1 MKKRLMMF
9 MATLFLSVGMALAQT
24 HVSGV
29 VTSSEDGSPII
40 GASVKIVGT
49 TTGTV
54 TDIDGNFSLDLE
66 KSGSELEFSYI
77 GMVSKRVKASE
88 KMQVVLDPDSHM
100 LEQVIVT
107 GYGAAKKLG
116 SVVGA
121 ISNIGEKKLETV
133 VTPNFTDALAG
144 QVSGLSVLSG
154 AGDPS
159 QSANIRLRGVNSIGS
174 SNQPLFILDGAPITA
189 AFFATLNPS
198 DIANITVLKD
208 AASTSI
214 YGSRAANGVI
224 VITSKQAKYNES
236 VQLSVKAQY
245 GISAPTSTGEEMMNS
260 EQYIQFRDLI
270 GQPVSD
276 NIRNLVSKYGI
287 STDWQDELISK
298 SAPTYDVNATLQGGG
313 QTMNYFVS
321 FNHHMQD
328 GLIEDSNMR
337 RSTLSA
343 RINSRLNKYFKVSYS
358 SNFGVQSY
366 SQNAQW
372 ADNSA
377 IYVSNPL
384 VTARMA
390 LPFDTPYYYSFDEAG
405 NMVKGDRAASLLYSN
420 IIMPWWMSKNTT
432 QDRKNV
438 TLNMSLNEQLTPFEG
453 FTVTALQSLFGYD
466 NTNDRA
472 ALPYD
477 AFTTP
482 MGQVVDA
489 RTGGVSHSLA
499 RYYAYTLTHTA
510 EYRHNFGPHYV
521 NVLLGEETRIQRG
534 RSFGIVSTG
543 QTDARRMLLTTATTI
558 TPSDQTDSRSE
569 EVANSLFGTAEYNY
583 KEQYFV
589 YASLRRDGS
598 SKFAPDHRWGT
609 FWSAGL
615 KWNAKKENFLRNVKW
630 LDDLTLSVNYG
641 TTGNDSG
648 AGSYDYYGLFGS
660 GSNYNGEG
668 SIDISQASNDKLTW
682 EKVSKLN
689 IGLNFSLFNRV
700 SVDANFYRN
709 KTSDMLM
716 EIPYS
721 MTTGFT
727 SGMGNIGA
735 MVNKGFELT
744 ANVDLIKRKDMSWTV
759 SANVGY
765 NENEI
770 TELFAGRNE
779 YVLSGTGMKLEVGH
793 AYGEFYNVRYAGVDS
808 RTGEPMWYDK
818 NGNVTKVYDEA
829 NNSVFLGKKRYAPWI
844 GGFGT
849 NFTWK
854 GLSVIADF
862 AWQSGKYMM
871 VNDDYFIKNAN
882 QGTTYNQSVK
892 MLNVWTHPGQETDI
906 PAYGYEIYLDDHTLQ
921 NASFLRMKTLTL
933 QYTLPRK
940 WMQAI
945 RYIKDIKVFGI
956 ARNLF
961 TITPFKGYDPEPDQN
976 LVQFNYPNTR
986 QFVIG
991 AELTF

>member
-328 GLIEDSNMR
+328 GLIEDSSMR

-521 NVLLGEETRIQRG
+521 NVLLGEETRILRG

-583 KEQYFV
+583 NEQYFV

-906 PAYGYEIYLDDHTLQ
+906 PAYGYDIYLDDHALQ

-940 WMQAI
+940 WMQTI

-961 TITPFKGYDPEPDQN
+961 TITPFKGYDPEPDLN

>member
-615 KWNAKKENFLRNVKW
+615 KWNAKKENFLKSVKW

-779 YVLSGTGMKLEVGH
+779 YVLSGTGLKLEVGH

-906 PAYGYEIYLDDHTLQ
+906 PAYGYDIYLDDHTLQ

>member
-1 MKKRLMMF
+1 M
-9 MATLFLSVGMALAQT
+9 
-24 HVSGV
+24 
-29 VTSSEDGSPII
+29 
-40 GASVKIVGT
+40 
-49 TTGTV
+49 
-54 TDIDGNFSLDLE
+54 
-66 KSGSELEFSYI
+66 
-77 GMVSKRVKASE
+77 
-88 KMQVVLDPDSHM
+88 
-100 LEQVIVT
+100 
-107 GYGAAKKLG
+107 
-116 SVVGA
+116 
-121 ISNIGEKKLETV
+121 
-133 VTPNFTDALAG
+133 
-144 QVSGLSVLSG
+144 
-154 AGDPS
+154 
-159 QSANIRLRGVNSIGS
+159 
-174 SNQPLFILDGAPITA
+174 
-189 AFFATLNPS
+189 
-198 DIANITVLKD
+198 
-208 AASTSI
+208 
-214 YGSRAANGVI
+214 
-224 VITSKQAKYNES
+224 
-236 VQLSVKAQY
+236 
-245 GISAPTSTGEEMMNS
+245 
-260 EQYIQFRDLI
+260 
-270 GQPVSD
+270 
-276 NIRNLVSKYGI
+276 
-287 STDWQDELISK
+287 
-298 SAPTYDVNATLQGGG
+298 
-313 QTMNYFVS
+313 
-321 FNHHMQD
+321 
-328 GLIEDSNMR
+328 
-337 RSTLSA
+337 
-343 RINSRLNKYFKVSYS
+343 
-358 SNFGVQSY
+358 
-366 SQNAQW
+366 
-372 ADNSA
+372 
-377 IYVSNPL
+377 
-384 VTARMA
+384 
-390 LPFDTPYYYSFDEAG
+390 
-405 NMVKGDRAASLLYSN
+405 
-420 IIMPWWMSKNTT
+420 
-432 QDRKNV
+432 
-438 TLNMSLNEQLTPFEG
+438 TPFEG
-453 FTVTALQSLFGYD
+453 FTVTALQSFFGYD

-534 RSFGIVSTG
+534 RSFGVVSTG

-558 TPSDQTDSRSE
+558 TPSNQTDSRSE

-615 KWNAKKENFLRNVKW
+615 KWNAKKENFLKSVKW

-906 PAYGYEIYLDDHTLQ
+906 PAYGYDIYLDDHALQ

-940 WMQAI
+940 WMQTI

-961 TITPFKGYDPEPDQN
+961 TITPFKGYDPEPDLN

>member
-88 KMQVVLDPDSHM
+88 KMQVVLNPDSHM

-328 GLIEDSNMR
+328 GLIEDSSMR

-405 NMVKGDRAASLLYSN
+405 NMVKGNRAASLLYSN

-477 AFTTP
+477 SFTTP

-583 KEQYFV
+583 NEQYFV

-648 AGSYDYYGLFGS
+648 AGSYDYFGLFGS

-668 SIDISQASNDKLTW
+668 SIDITQASNDKLTW

-689 IGLNFSLFNRV
+689 IGLNFSLFDRV
-700 SVDANFYRN
+700 SVDANLYRN

-744 ANVDLIKRKDMSWTV
+744 ANVDLVKRKDMSWTV

-871 VNDDYFIKNAN
+871 VNDDYFISNAN

-933 QYTLPRK
+933 QYALPRK

>member
-328 GLIEDSNMR
+328 GLIEDSSMR

-558 TPSDQTDSRSE
+558 TPSNQTDSRSE

-583 KEQYFV
+583 NEQYFV

-779 YVLSGTGMKLEVGH
+779 YVLSGTGLKLEVGH

-906 PAYGYEIYLDDHTLQ
+906 PAYGYDIYLDDHTLQ

>member
-1 MKKRLMMF
+1 MEKRLMMLI
-9 MATLFLSVGMALAQT
+9 ASVFLSIGVALAQT

-29 VTSSEDGSPII
+29 VTSSEDGSPVI
-40 GASVKIVGT
+40 GASVKVIGT

-66 KSGSELEFSYI
+66 KSNSELEFSYI
-77 GMVSKRVKASE
+77 GMTTKRVKASE
-88 KMQVVLDPDSHM
+88 KMQIVLDPDTHV

-121 ISNIGEKKLETV
+121 ISHIGEKKLETI

-144 QVSGLSVLSG
+144 QVSGLSVLSS

-159 QSANIRLRGVNSIGS
+159 QAASIRLRGVNSIGS
-174 SNQPLFILDGAPITA
+174 STQPLFILDGAPISA
-189 AFFATLNPS
+189 AFFSTLNPS

-224 VITSKQAKYNES
+224 VITSRQAKYNES

-245 GISAPTSTGEEMMNS
+245 GISSPTSDGETMMNS
-260 EQYIQFRDLI
+260 EQYVQFRDLI

-276 NIRNLVSKYGI
+276 KIRNLVNNYGI
-287 STDWQDELISK
+287 NTNWRDELISN
-298 SAPTYDVNATLQGGG
+298 SAPTSDINATLQGGG
-313 QTMNYFVS
+313 QTMNYYVS
-321 FNHHMQD
+321 FNHHQQD
-328 GLIEDSNMR
+328 GLIEASSMR
-337 RSTLSA
+337 RSTIAA
-343 RINSRLNKYFKVSYS
+343 RINSRLNKYFKLAFN
-358 SNFGVQSY
+358 SNFGVQDY
-366 SQNAQW
+366 SQNSQW
-372 ADNSA
+372 ADNSN
-377 IYVSNPL
+377 IYLVNPL

-390 LPFDTPYYYSFDEAG
+390 LPYDTPYYYNIDESG
-405 NMVKGDRAASLLYSN
+405 KLIKGDRAQGLLYSG
-420 IIMPWWMSKNTT
+420 IVMPWFAVANST
-432 QDRKNV
+432 QDNKNV
-438 TLNMSLNEQLTPFEG
+438 TLNLSLNEQLTPIEG
-453 FTVTALQSLFGYD
+453 LTLTALQSLNGYD
-466 NTNDRA
+466 LTSDRKSV
-472 ALPYD
+472 PYD
-477 AFTTP
+477 SFVTP
-482 MGQVVDA
+482 MGQTIPSH
-489 RTGGVSHSLA
+489 TGGVGSSFS

-510 EYRHNFGPHYV
+510 EYRHNFGPHYI
-521 NVLLGEETRIQRG
+521 NVLVGEETRIQKARA
-534 RSFGIVSTG
+534 FGIVTTG
-543 QTDARRMLLTTATTI
+543 QTDTRRLLLTTATTI
-558 TPSDQTDSRSE
+558 TPGDQTDDKTE
-569 EVANSLFGTAEYNY
+569 AVANSVFGNAEYNFNEKY
-583 KEQYFV
+583 YV
-589 YASLRRDGS
+589 YASLRTDGS

-615 KWNAKKENFLRNVKW
+615 KWNAKKENFLRSVKW
-630 LDDLTLSVNYG
+630 LDDLTLSANYG

-648 AGSYDYYGLFGS
+648 AGSYDYYGLFSS

-682 EKVSKLN
+682 ERVSKLN
-689 IGLNFSLFNRV
+689 IGLYMGLFNRLTI
-700 SVDANFYRN
+700 DANFYRN
-709 KTSDMLM
+709 KTTDMLM

-721 MTTGFT
+721 MTTGFA

-735 MVNKGFELT
+735 MTNTGFEATVNL
-744 ANVDLIKRKDMSWTV
+744 DLIKTKDMLWTF

-765 NENEI
+765 NKNKI
-770 TELFAGRNE
+770 TELFAGRDE
-779 YVLSGTGMKLEVGH
+779 YVISSSGLKLEVGH
-793 AYGEFYNVRYAGVDS
+793 PYGEFYNVRYAGVDS

-818 NGNVTKVYDEA
+818 DGNITKVWNESE
-829 NNSVFLGKKRYAPWI
+829 NSVFLGKNRYAPWI

-862 AWQSGKYMM
+862 TWQSGKYMM
-871 VNDDYFIKNAN
+871 VNDSYFIKNAN
-882 QGTTYNQSVK
+882 MGTTYNQSVD
-892 MLNVWTHPGQETDI
+892 MLNVWTHPGQITDI
-906 PAYGYEIYLDDHTLQ
+906 PAYGYEIQLDDHVLS
-921 NASFLRMKTLTL
+921 NASFLRMKTLTI
-933 QYTLPRK
+933 QYSLPKK
-940 WMQAI
+940 WMQAV

-961 TITPFKGYDPEPDQN
+961 TITGFDGYDPEPDMN

-986 QFVIG
+986 QFVFG